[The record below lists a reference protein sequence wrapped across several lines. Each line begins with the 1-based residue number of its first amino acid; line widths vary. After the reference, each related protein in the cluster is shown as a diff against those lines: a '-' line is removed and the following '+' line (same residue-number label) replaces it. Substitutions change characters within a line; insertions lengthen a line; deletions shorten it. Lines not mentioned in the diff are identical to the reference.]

1 MLLRSLIRTEIP
13 NAFVNLMYVVAQVLA
28 QCHFRASI
36 TFERKAV
43 TMAMCWRERKAP
55 RNAMGDYHLLEFRQ
69 TILIQ
74 LSTSPA
80 NDPARN
86 GNSE

>member
-43 TMAMCWRERKAP
+43 TMAMCWRAQGT